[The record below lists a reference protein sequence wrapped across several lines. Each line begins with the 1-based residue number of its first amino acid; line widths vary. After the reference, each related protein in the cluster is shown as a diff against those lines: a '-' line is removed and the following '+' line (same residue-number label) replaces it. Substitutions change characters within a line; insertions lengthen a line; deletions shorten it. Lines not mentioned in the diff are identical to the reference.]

1 MATGP
6 GDELAATA
14 TGYGGLRASD
24 ADRERVIGIL
34 KAAFVEGRLDRDE
47 FDRRVGK
54 AFVSR
59 TYAELAAH
67 TADLTAKPI
76 APKPP
81 KAARAQRWRPVLG
94 PGRVLAAATALYA
107 GLSIWVSTTPNGGDN
122 PVAGPWLYA
131 GGIVYMLACFDRHC
145 CGSYGR
151 RAGEAFRRA
160 ATAPAIS
167 QAGWTAPA
175 GRSRS
180 SAILRAT
187 TGPSPRLTVHGPG
200 PSQFLPGQKTRPH
213 WNPPPRTAHDQAGQP
228 ARHSQVRPG
237 RAVIGRYG
245 IRHRPV
251 ARPLIL

>member
-1 MATGP
+1 MCSCARPRPRRSAGARLRPHRPGHGSLRGTVPGNARVTLPLGPRGEAAMATGP

-131 GGIVYMLACFDRHC
+131 GGIVYMLVLIAIAVDRMAAAREKRSGGQPPRPPSARPGGQRPPGDH
-145 CGSYGR
+145 GHRRSYG
-151 RAGEAFRRA
+151 
-160 ATAPAIS
+160 P
-167 QAGWTAPA
+167 
-175 GRSRS
+175 
-180 SAILRAT
+180 
-187 TGPSPRLTVHGPG
+187 
-200 PSQFLPGQKTRPH
+200 
-213 WNPPPRTAHDQAGQP
+213 
-228 ARHSQVRPG
+228 
-237 RAVIGRYG
+237 
-245 IRHRPV
+245 RPV
-251 ARPLIL
+251 RVPG